1 VEVEVQVEESDE
13 GVCKATVVRGERSEV
28 YKYEV

>member
-1 VEVEVQVEESDE
+1 VWVEESDE
-13 GVCKATVVRGERSEV
+13 GVCKATVVRRGEERSEV